1 MLTIYIYTNS
11 FILSHYL
18 HIYYLYSISRFT
30 TSSQADDVA
39 AFFSANPLPSSERR
53 ISQAVESIRA
63 NAALLERIKV
73 CMSVVYIVHIVLY
86 M

>member
-1 MLTIYIYTNS
+1 M
-11 FILSHYL
+11 
-18 HIYYLYSISRFT
+18 
-30 TSSQADDVA
+30 A

-73 CMSVVYIVHIVLY
+73 CMSVVYIVRIVLY
-86 M
+86 MIMCVCVVYTDVLVE

>member
-1 MLTIYIYTNS
+1 M
-11 FILSHYL
+11 
-18 HIYYLYSISRFT
+18 
-30 TSSQADDVA
+30 A

-73 CMSVVYIVHIVLY
+73 CMSVVYIVRIVLY
-86 M
+86 VILCVCVVYTDVLVEKVS